1 MNDPFGE
8 AINIFGS
15 AGTDVAKLLGSL
27 ADQVG
32 ATFKRRLRD
41 DVSKAIFKR
50 INWITGLTS
59 GEDVKA
65 VLELA
70 GDDADDDRLGPLIS
84 ELDGE
89 DISDLVNKVSSTVC
103 LYI

>member
-70 GDDADDDRLGPLIS
+70 GDDADVDRLSPLIS
-84 ELDGE
+84 ELEGG
-89 DISDLVNKVSSTVC
+89 DINDLVNKASNSVW
-103 LYI
+103 LHL